1 MHTHHEQS
9 NTAGAAPRF
18 PIAQNVARAVTMSS
32 LDLVSFINSLRAD
45 DEAELQH
52 KDFLAKVPRVL
63 GKDQSA
69 KFSADYLDSRNRSQ
83 KCYRFPKRES
93 CLMAMSYSYELQAAV
108 FDHMTSLE
116 EALKPAPA
124 LSNSKIIGELAVMEC
139 YTRLLKPAPSSQ
151 AMMLAR
157 ISANNGLDSTFLPA
171 YAVDAAPGSL
181 AGSSMPTKALSA
193 LLREHGFSLS
203 PQAFNQI
210 LKAHGYLKRMTRKNS
225 RGESVEFWSVTDL
238 GLSYGKNLTS
248 PNNPRETQPHWYVE
262 RFAELA
268 RCVMGAR

>member
-1 MHTHHEQS
+1 MHTHSHSS
-9 NTAGAAPRF
+9 NKAAGAQHF
-18 PIAQNVARAVTMSS
+18 PMAQNVARNVTMSS
-32 LDLVSFINSLRAD
+32 LDLVSFINSLRQD

-52 KDFLAKVPRVL
+52 KDFLAKVPKVL

-69 KFSADYLDSRNRSQ
+69 KFSADYLDTRNRSQ

-108 FDHMTSLE
+108 FDHMTKLE

-124 LSNSKIIGELAVMEC
+124 LSSSKIIGELAVMEC

-157 ISANNGLDSTFLPA
+157 ISSNNGLDATFLPA
-171 YAVDAAPGSL
+171 YAVDEAQGSVS
-181 AGSSMPTKALSA
+181 GSSMPTKALSA
-193 LLREHGFSLS
+193 LLREHGINLS
-203 PQAFNQI
+203 ASAFNQL

-225 RGESVEFWSVTDL
+225 KQETVAFWSITDK

-248 PNNPRETQPHWYVE
+248 PSNPRETQPHWYSD
-262 RFAELA
+262 RFSELVS
-268 RCVMGAR
+268 CVGGVK